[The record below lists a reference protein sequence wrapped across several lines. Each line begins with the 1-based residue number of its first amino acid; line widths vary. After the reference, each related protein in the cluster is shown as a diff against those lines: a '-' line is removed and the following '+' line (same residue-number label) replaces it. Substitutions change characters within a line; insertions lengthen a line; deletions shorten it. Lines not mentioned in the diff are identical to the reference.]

1 MKDATAAALYGS
13 RGANGVILVTTK
25 EGAEGKAKLSIRFE
39 TSLSQPT
46 RQVKLA
52 DPVTYMRMHN
62 EATLARTPENPLPYS
77 EEKIANTLQAKIP
90 WFTRL
95 STGRTSY
102 SKILQSTNG

>member
-1 MKDATAAALYGS
+1 M
-13 RGANGVILVTTK
+13 ILVTTK

-77 EEKIANTLQAKIP
+77 EEKIANTLAGKNPMVYPAVDWQDILFKNFAVNE
-90 WFTRL
+90 RL
-95 STGRTSY
+95 NFNLSGGGKVRCV
-102 SKILQSTNG
+102 